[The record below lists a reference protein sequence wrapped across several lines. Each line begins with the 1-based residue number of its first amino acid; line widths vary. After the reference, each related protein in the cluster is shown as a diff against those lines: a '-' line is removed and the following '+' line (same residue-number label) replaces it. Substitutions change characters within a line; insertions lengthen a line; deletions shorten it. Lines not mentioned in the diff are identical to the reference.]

1 MPQPVHPAPLIVL
14 RSRYA
19 KTVTKRQR
27 AALTKEARH
36 TAPRAARSSG
46 ASSARDQGRQLQQ
59 MNERL
64 REDAECEHQQHR
76 PQRHDADGALRPT
89 QRRAESMTAWGA
101 EKPDGREE

>member
-1 MPQPVHPAPLIVL
+1 MPQPVHPAALMVL

-19 KTVTKRQR
+19 KTVTKRKR

-64 REDAECEHQQHR
+64 REDAECEQQQHR
-76 PQRHDADGALRPT
+76 QPSPDRSEERSAGK
-89 QRRAESMTAWGA
+89 ESVGTCRTRWW
-101 EKPDGREE
+101 R